1 MLTWGLISET
11 ENPTPGLIS
20 DIFNLTWNNLQIIAF
35 LQQERR

>member
-20 DIFNLTWNNLQIIAF
+20 DIFNLTWNNLQIIVI